1 MKLIIAEKPSVAKG
15 IAPVVGATA
24 NRDSYIEG
32 NGYIVSWCFGHL
44 VALQMPNDYCEA
56 WAAKPWNFSQL
67 PMFPED
73 WKFKVKPDAQEQF
86 NTLKNL
92 MHDNRIDEIIC
103 ATDADR
109 EGECIFRYVYYL
121 IGCRKPVKRLW
132 ISSLEES
139 VVKDGMKNLKNANEY
154 NSLYQAG
161 FCRSKADWLVGMNG
175 SRLFSVRYHQA
186 LTLGRVQTPTL
197 AMIVKRDSDVKNF
210 VRQKY
215 FTVEL
220 NCGSFIAD
228 SERIDDESRANH
240 IVSLVTGKTA
250 TVSEVKKEIKTVN
263 PPKLYD
269 LTTLQRE
276 ANKQFGYTAQ
286 QTLDF
291 LQTLYEAK
299 LTTYPR
305 TDSQY
310 LSDDMEQTASAMV
323 VTVFQVFPQFG
334 TPQTVNVKRCINNAK
349 VTGHHAIIPTANIA
363 NADLNSLSDGQK
375 NILMLVSAKLVMATA
390 EPHKYESAKVEVT
403 CESNNFTANGRAII
417 ANGWKS
423 LETAIK
429 SALRNK
435 ESDNETKI
443 LKTLPEITQGQT
455 FSNVSAQKAE
465 HWTSPPKTFTEDTLL
480 SAMEHAGLDE
490 YDDETEKKGL
500 GTPAT
505 RAAVIESLVVRG
517 YAVRNKKQIAAT
529 EKGINL
535 VKVVPDEVKSPKLTA
550 EWEMQLQQIEH
561 GNYSAEKFMTDIMA
575 FVRMLCEKYSSE
587 DTSVSFGNQYESLGK
602 CPKCDGEVRQGKYGI
617 HCTAKCGMMI
627 GKVYGK
633 VLTETQVKNLL
644 SGKEISY
651 TVNGRKTIILPEIV
665 PNDYQGKTYYQ
676 WSSENHQNENLGKCP
691 KCGGKIK
698 NGNYGI
704 YCTAKCGMNI
714 GKIYGKSLTE
724 EQIQTLLSGKI
735 ISYTTNGRT
744 TIVLPEII
752 ENNYQGKIYYQWKTK
767 NES

>member
-15 IAPVVGATA
+15 IAPVVGATV
-24 NRDSYIEG
+24 NKNNYIEG

-67 PMFPED
+67 PMFPEN
-73 WKFKVKPDAQEQF
+73 WRFKVKSDAQEQF
-86 NTLKNL
+86 STLKNL
-92 MHDNRIDEIIC
+92 MHDNGVDEIIC

-139 VVKDGMKNLKNANEY
+139 AVRDGMKKLKNANEY

-197 AMIVKRDSDVKNF
+197 AMIVKRDNDVKNF
-210 VRQKY
+210 VKQKY

-220 NCGSFIAD
+220 NCGSFMAS
-228 SERIDDESRANH
+228 SERIDDENKANA
-240 IVSLVTGKTA
+240 IISLVTGKTA
-250 TVSEVKKEIKTVN
+250 VVSEVKKEIKTVN

-286 QTLDF
+286 QTLNF
-291 LQTLYEAK
+291 LQNLYEAK
-299 LTTYPR
+299 LATYPR

-310 LSDDMEQTASAMV
+310 LSDDMEQTANDMV
-323 VTVFQVFPQFG
+323 MTVFQVFSQFG
-334 TPQTVNVKRCINNAK
+334 TPQTINVKRCINNAK

-363 NADLNSLSDGQK
+363 TTDLNALPDGQK
-375 NILMLVSAKLVMATA
+375 NILMLISAKLIMATA
-390 EPHKYESAKVEVT
+390 EPHKYESVKVKVT
-403 CESNNFTANGRAII
+403 CENNSFTANGRTIL

-423 LETAIK
+423 LETAVK
-429 SALRNK
+429 LALKNK
-435 ESDNETKI
+435 ESDNETEV

-465 HWTSPPKTFTEDTLL
+465 HWTSPPKPFTEDTLL

-505 RAAVIESLVVRG
+505 RAGIIETLVVRG
-517 YAVRNKKQIAAT
+517 YAVRNKKQITAT

-535 VKVVPDEVKSPKLTA
+535 IQVVPDEVKSPKLTA
-550 EWEMQLQQIEH
+550 EWVTKQLQ
-561 GNYSAEKFMTDIMA
+561 
-575 FVRMLCEKYSSE
+575 
-587 DTSVSFGNQYESLGK
+587 
-602 CPKCDGEVRQGKYGI
+602 
-617 HCTAKCGMMI
+617 
-627 GKVYGK
+627 
-633 VLTETQVKNLL
+633 
-644 SGKEISY
+644 
-651 TVNGRKTIILPEIV
+651 
-665 PNDYQGKTYYQ
+665 
-676 WSSENHQNENLGKCP
+676 
-691 KCGGKIK
+691 
-698 NGNYGI
+698 
-704 YCTAKCGMNI
+704 
-714 GKIYGKSLTE
+714 
-724 EQIQTLLSGKI
+724 
-735 ISYTTNGRT
+735 
-744 TIVLPEII
+744 
-752 ENNYQGKIYYQWKTK
+752 
-767 NES
+767 